1 VTRSD
6 TTGVEPSAVE
16 KAEIAGLGG
25 NLIWYRGAR
34 GDGYSHGECVEIA
47 RAGGN
52 LIWYRGARDVGA
64 SHGECVDALRLGGN
78 LSDYQWAREVGAI
91 HATIVDAVTVHGLPP
106 VLLRGSPTAQS
117 DDGRGNSRLV
127 ESVNRRPTGSGVDR
141 RPGHPESGF
150 GR

>member
-1 VTRSD
+1 MTRSD

-34 GDGYSHGECVEIA
+34 
-47 RAGGN
+47 
-52 LIWYRGARDVGA
+52 DVGA
-64 SHGECVDALRLGGN
+64 IHGECVDALRLGGN

-106 VLLRGSPTAQS
+106 DMLDPFAERMAATPDADVATVVFETVAG
-117 DDGRGNSRLV
+117 V
-127 ESVNRRPTGSGVDR
+127 E
-141 RPGHPESGF
+141 
-150 GR
+150 

>member
-78 LSDYQWAREVGAI
+78 LSDYQWAREVDEESGG
-91 HATIVDAVTVHGLPP
+91 VPSWLP
-106 VLLRGSPTAQS
+106 V
-117 DDGRGNSRLV
+117 RLV
-127 ESVNRRPTGSGVDR
+127 GVPELVGCETWNPCRRDR
-141 RPGHPESGF
+141 ATA
-150 GR
+150 